1 MLTSILFIF
10 IAALVSRPM
19 YSPPI
24 TTAFPFFFAL
34 VASTSLSTSSIS
46 LKKKMFLESAPC
58 TPKSVNLITCREKNY
73 VGLEEWRLTFMFV
86 DNPQRNTTYRGTS
99 CNQQWYLKASPAALM
114 RVLEARSAFT
124 ISVLRINAIPTNKL
138 SINEKFSFKPVF
150 VERQDHKE
158 IFSTGNGDAINSLIS
173 NITSSLVEYHLSLH
187 TTREAVSLLHFQHR
201 HETLEVVQVLQKHL
215 HCDVFHKEGKK
226 HSTCR
231 LTRITNNFSPSFGS
245 KQPHLS

>member
-1 MLTSILFIF
+1 
-10 IAALVSRPM
+10 
-19 YSPPI
+19 
-24 TTAFPFFFAL
+24 
-34 VASTSLSTSSIS
+34 
-46 LKKKMFLESAPC
+46 
-58 TPKSVNLITCREKNY
+58 
-73 VGLEEWRLTFMFV
+73 
-86 DNPQRNTTYRGTS
+86 
-99 CNQQWYLKASPAALM
+99 M

-173 NITSSLVEYHLSLH
+173 NITSSLDEYHLSLH

-201 HETLEVVQVLQKHL
+201 HETLEVMQVLQKHL

-231 LTRITNNFSPSFGS
+231 LTRITNNFSPSFWIQTAPS
-245 KQPHLS
+245 VLIFSFLSLSSLSPLYRCLIFNSRID